1 MGTLTRA
8 QVFTLKTAAVNDRE
22 GQCQCR
28 MVPTSRLE
36 AELEHSQVKSEARHC
51 ALRDATHQLI
61 TYDSSHQLDLA

>member
-22 GQCQCR
+22 RQCQCR

-36 AELEHSQVKSEARHC
+36 AELEHSQVKSEARH
-51 ALRDATHQLI
+51 R
-61 TYDSSHQLDLA
+61 SS